1 MKYMADPS
9 YDVGSNGPI
18 SIARSQSLI
27 TFDPQQAAMTNFA
40 QRPAPPPV
48 SVNAWTGV
56 YDQFE
61 KGRIIGNVVI

>member
-1 MKYMADPS
+1 MADPA

-18 SIARSQSLI
+18 SMANSNGLI
-27 TFDPQQAAMTNFA
+27 TFDPQQVAVEKFA
-40 QRPAPPPV
+40 QRPAEPPV

-56 YDQFE
+56 YDHAE